1 MAQADMRELQRVA
14 LIEGPTPVQRAD
26 RLAVALGLPA
36 GALYVK
42 RDDLTA
48 LAGGGNKVRKLEYLC
63 AAAQR
68 EGADTLVTG
77 GGPQSNHVRLTAAA
91 ARRVGL
97 RCAVVLSG
105 PPPQALSGNLLV
117 DALLGP
123 DVTWTMTGGLAAVE
137 AQLAG
142 TAERLRAQGARPY
155 LIPIGGADAVGSQ
168 GYRLAATEI
177 AQQVPGHGLL
187 VVPDGSGG
195 THAGLA
201 AGLGAH
207 ERIHG
212 VSVGVFPDITAR
224 IQRLAAET
232 ARLAGLS
239 EPSGD
244 AQVDERFAAA
254 GYGTELEA
262 VHDALRLAAQTEG
275 LILDPVYTGK
285 ALAGLIAGLADGTV
299 TTADGPIV
307 FVHCGG
313 VFGLLSERYADWLT
327 GVYGGI

>member
-1 MAQADMRELQRVA
+1 MQR
-14 LIEGPTPVQRAD
+14 TD
-26 RLAVALGLPA
+26 RLAVALGLSA
-36 GALYVK
+36 GALYVM

-68 EGADTLVTG
+68 EGVDTLVTG
-77 GGPQSNHVRLTAAA
+77 GGPQSNHVRLKAAA

-97 RCAVVLSG
+97 RCAVVMSG
-105 PPPQALSGNLLV
+105 PAPQALSGNLLV

-123 DVTWTMTGGLAAVE
+123 EVTWTATGGLAAVE

-142 TAERLRAQGARPY
+142 TAERVRARGARPY

-168 GYRLAATEI
+168 GYLLAAAEI
-177 AQQVPGHGLL
+177 EHQLPGHGLL

-212 VSVGVFPDITAR
+212 VSAGAFPDVAAR

-232 ARLAGLS
+232 ADGRAG
-239 EPSGD
+239 
-244 AQVDERFAAA
+244 R
-254 GYGTELEA
+254 A
-262 VHDALRLAAQTEG
+262 VRRR
-275 LILDPVYTGK
+275 P
-285 ALAGLIAGLADGTV
+285 
-299 TTADGPIV
+299 
-307 FVHCGG
+307 GG
-313 VFGLLSERYADWLT
+313 RAFRGAR
-327 GVYGGI
+327 IRH